1 MRHGSDDCLLH
12 PGIEAFLRF
21 ACRHQNEIL
30 ETKEWL
36 ATVFMRVSVVLIDYS
51 IVANELTGFKKRKR
65 KKKKG
70 KKKRLIMF

>member
-1 MRHGSDDCLLH
+1 MRHRPDDCLLH

-21 ACRHQNEIL
+21 ACCHQHEIL

-36 ATVFMRVSVVLIDYS
+36 ATVFMRMSVVLIDYS

-65 KKKKG
+65 KKEKEKEKKTG
-70 KKKRLIMF
+70 